1 MRKDFQKRKIFIGSL
16 VLLMIGYLLWTQRPV
31 TVFWAGSPVENDPV
45 IISEQFVSQDRR
57 FEIYGIV
64 VNHFPLTEWGRI
76 HWYLDH
82 KEELKKKYG
91 IPLSYSYRITFWD
104 IGSGFTDVKTS
115 GDSDLYCFPLK
126 KETDKHCIEKN
137 MFMNVEYDAG
147 SYERFAFSSREYY
160 WITMPDGKLARIKN
174 AL

>member
-1 MRKDFQKRKIFIGSL
+1 MKSKSEIVIGSL
-16 VLLMIGYLLWTQRPV
+16 VLLIFSYLLWTQRPV
-31 TVFWAGSPVENDPV
+31 AVIQAGSQVEFDPTFV
-45 IISEQFVSQDRR
+45 LGQFTNRDRR
-57 FEIYGIV
+57 FEAYDVV

-147 SYERFAFSSREYY
+147 SYERFAFSSSEYY